1 MDLVGRCPAAEEGLG
16 GGVGEWCRGGGGA
29 EEGRGGLLGRKISFG
44 SKGGTAEARPGV
56 SGVEWPLSH
65 RKRR

>member
-1 MDLVGRCPAAEEGLG
+1 MDLVGRYPA
-16 GGVGEWCRGGGGA
+16 A

-65 RKRR
+65 RKCH